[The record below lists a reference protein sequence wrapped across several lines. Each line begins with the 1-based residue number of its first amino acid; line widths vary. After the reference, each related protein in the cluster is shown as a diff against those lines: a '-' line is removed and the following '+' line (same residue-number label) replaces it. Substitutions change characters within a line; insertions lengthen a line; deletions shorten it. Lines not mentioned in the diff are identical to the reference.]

1 MLFFY
6 HIHSTI
12 GMPVDSKKS
21 DRIKLIQQALQDQ
34 KAIHL
39 KEMAALLDVSEMT
52 LRRDLTRHPD
62 KFHLLGGHITLAF
75 DPSEASDYK
84 VTEQGTRHVEE
95 KRRVGKLAAAFIQP
109 GDTVFFDCGT
119 TIPFVIDF
127 IPDELE
133 FTAVCN
139 SLNVLLKLQQKP
151 NCSIVL
157 CGGTFHR
164 KNQVFEHHSEATI
177 LDGIRLTWA
186 FVSAAGVSD
195 ELGVTCFNFNEV
207 EVKQKVLRQARHC
220 MLLADHSKFDAVRT
234 AHFATLQDF
243 HVVVS
248 DKKLP
253 KAYRD
258 LIEGY
263 GARWVV

>member
-1 MLFFY
+1 M
-6 HIHSTI
+6 
-12 GMPVDSKKS
+12 DRKKS
-21 DRIKLIQQALQDQ
+21 DRIKLIQQALHDQ

-39 KEMAALLDVSEMT
+39 REMAALLDVSEMT
-52 LRRDLTRHPD
+52 LRRDLGRHPD

-75 DPSEASDYK
+75 DPTETAEYK
-84 VTEQGTRHVEE
+84 LTEQGTRHVEE
-95 KRRVGKLAAAFIQP
+95 KRRIGKLAAAFIQP

-119 TIPFVIDF
+119 TVPFVVDF
-127 IPDELE
+127 IPDDLE

-164 KNQVFEHHSEATI
+164 KNQVFEHRDESSI
-177 LDGIRLTWA
+177 LDNVRLTWA
-186 FVSAAGVSD
+186 FVSAAGVSQT
-195 ELGVTCFNFNEV
+195 LGVTCFNFNEV
-207 EVKQKVLRQARHC
+207 EVKQKVLRQAQHC
-220 MLLADHSKFDAVRT
+220 MLLADHTKFDAVKT
-234 AHFATLQDF
+234 AHFATLEHF

-253 KAYRD
+253 KTYRD
-258 LIEGY
+258 LIQAN
-263 GARWVV
+263 GAKVVI

>member
-1 MLFFY
+1 
-6 HIHSTI
+6 
-12 GMPVDSKKS
+12 MPVDSKKS

-39 KEMAALLDVSEMT
+39 REMAALLDVSEMT
-52 LRRDLTRHPD
+52 LRRDLGRYPD

-75 DPSEASDYK
+75 DPYETADYK
-84 VTEQGTRHVEE
+84 LTEQGTRHIEE
-95 KRRVGKLAAAFIQP
+95 KRRIGKLAAAFVQP

-119 TIPFVIDF
+119 TIPFVVDF
-127 IPDELE
+127 IPHDLE

-151 NCSIVL
+151 NCNIVL

-164 KNQVFEHHSEATI
+164 KNQVFEHRDESSI
-177 LDGIRLTWA
+177 LDSVRLTWA
-186 FVSAAGVSD
+186 FVSAAGVS
-195 ELGVTCFNFNEV
+195 ETLGVTCFNFNEV

-220 MLLADHSKFDAVRT
+220 MLLADHTKFDTVKT
-234 AHFATLQDF
+234 AHFATLDQF

-253 KAYRD
+253 TVYRAPI
-258 LIEGY
+258 LQNG
-263 GARWVV
+263 GKVVV

>member
-1 MLFFY
+1 M
-6 HIHSTI
+6 
-12 GMPVDSKKS
+12 DSKKS

-39 KEMAALLDVSEMT
+39 REMADLLDVSEMT
-52 LRRDLTRHPD
+52 LRRDLVRHPD
-62 KFHLLGGHITLAF
+62 KFQLLGGHITLTF
-75 DPSEASDYK
+75 DPNEAAEYRVSD
-84 VTEQGTRHVEE
+84 QNARHVEE
-95 KRRVGKLAAAFIQP
+95 KRRIGKLAAHFIKT

-119 TIPFVIDF
+119 TIPFVVDF

-164 KNQVFEHHSEATI
+164 KNQVFEHRNEASI
-177 LDGIRLTWA
+177 LDSLRLTWA
-186 FVSAAGVSD
+186 FISAAGVSD
-195 ELGVTCFNFNEV
+195 ELGVTCYNFNEV
-207 EVKQKVLRQARHC
+207 EVKQKVMRQSRHC
-220 MLLADHSKFDAVRT
+220 MLLADHSKFDAVRS
-234 AHFATLQDF
+234 AHFAELDSFQ
-243 HVVVS
+243 VVVT

-253 KAYRD
+253 KIYRD
-258 LIEGY
+258 LIQGY
-263 GARWVV
+263 GAQLVM

>member
-1 MLFFY
+1 M
-6 HIHSTI
+6 
-12 GMPVDSKKS
+12 DRKKS
-21 DRIKLIQQALQDQ
+21 DRIKLIQQALHDQ

-39 KEMAALLDVSEMT
+39 REMAALLEVSEMT
-52 LRRDLTRHPD
+52 LRRDLGRHPD

-75 DPSEASDYK
+75 DPTETAEYK
-84 VTEQGTRHVEE
+84 LTEQGTRHVEE
-95 KRRVGKLAAAFIQP
+95 KRRIGKLAAAFIQP

-119 TIPFVIDF
+119 TVPFVVDF
-127 IPDELE
+127 IPDDLE

-164 KNQVFEHHSEATI
+164 KNQVFEHRDESSI
-177 LDGIRLTWA
+177 LDNVRLTWA
-186 FVSAAGVSD
+186 FVSAAGVSQT
-195 ELGVTCFNFNEV
+195 LGVTCFNFNEV
-207 EVKQKVLRQARHC
+207 EVKQKVLRQAQHC
-220 MLLADHSKFDAVRT
+220 MLLADHTKFDAVKT
-234 AHFATLQDF
+234 AHFATLEHF

-253 KAYRD
+253 KTYRD
-258 LIEGY
+258 LIQAN
-263 GARWVV
+263 GAKVVI

>member
-1 MLFFY
+1 
-6 HIHSTI
+6 
-12 GMPVDSKKS
+12 MPVDRKKS
-21 DRIKLIQQALQDQ
+21 DRIKLIQQALHDQ

-39 KEMAALLDVSEMT
+39 REMAALLDVSEMT
-52 LRRDLTRHPD
+52 LRRDLGRYPD

-75 DPSEASDYK
+75 DPTETAEYK
-84 VTEQGTRHVEE
+84 LTEQGTRHVEE
-95 KRRVGKLAAAFIQP
+95 KRRIGKLAAAFIQP

-119 TIPFVIDF
+119 TVPFVVDF
-127 IPDELE
+127 IPDDLE

-164 KNQVFEHHSEATI
+164 KNQVFEHRDESSI
-177 LDGIRLTWA
+177 LDNVRLTWA
-186 FVSAAGVSD
+186 FVSAAGVSQT
-195 ELGVTCFNFNEV
+195 LGVTCFNFNEV
-207 EVKQKVLRQARHC
+207 EVKQKVLRQAQHC
-220 MLLADHSKFDAVRT
+220 MLLADHTKFDAVKT
-234 AHFATLQDF
+234 AHFATLEHF

-253 KAYRD
+253 KTYRD
-258 LIEGY
+258 LIQAN
-263 GARWVV
+263 GAKVVI

>member
-1 MLFFY
+1 
-6 HIHSTI
+6 
-12 GMPVDSKKS
+12 MPVDRKKS

-39 KEMAALLDVSEMT
+39 REMAALLDVSEMT
-52 LRRDLTRHPD
+52 LRRDLGRYPD

-75 DPSEASDYK
+75 DPTETAEYK
-84 VTEQGTRHVEE
+84 LTEQGTRHVEE
-95 KRRVGKLAAAFIQP
+95 KRRIGKLAAAFIQP

-119 TIPFVIDF
+119 TVPFVVDF
-127 IPDELE
+127 IPDDLE

-164 KNQVFEHHSEATI
+164 KNQVFEHRDESSI
-177 LDGIRLTWA
+177 LDNVRLTWA
-186 FVSAAGVSD
+186 FVSAAGVSQT
-195 ELGVTCFNFNEV
+195 LGVTCFNFNEV
-207 EVKQKVLRQARHC
+207 EVKQKVLRQAQHC
-220 MLLADHSKFDAVRT
+220 MLLADHTKFDAVKT
-234 AHFATLQDF
+234 AHFATLEQF

-253 KAYRD
+253 KTYRD
-258 LIEGY
+258 LIQAN
-263 GARWVV
+263 GAKVVI

>member
-1 MLFFY
+1 
-6 HIHSTI
+6 
-12 GMPVDSKKS
+12 MPVDSKKS

-39 KEMAALLDVSEMT
+39 REMAALLDVSEMT
-52 LRRDLTRHPD
+52 LRRDLGRYPD

-75 DPSEASDYK
+75 DPYETADYK
-84 VTEQGTRHVEE
+84 LTEQGTRHIEE
-95 KRRVGKLAAAFIQP
+95 KRRIGKLAAAFVQP

-119 TIPFVIDF
+119 TMPFVVDF
-127 IPDELE
+127 IPHDLE

-151 NCSIVL
+151 NCNIVL

-164 KNQVFEHHSEATI
+164 KNQVFEHRDESSI
-177 LDGIRLTWA
+177 LDSVRLTWA
-186 FVSAAGVSD
+186 FVSAAGVS
-195 ELGVTCFNFNEV
+195 ETLGVTCFNFNEV

-220 MLLADHSKFDAVRT
+220 MLLADHTKFDTVKT
-234 AHFATLQDF
+234 AHFATLDQF

-253 KAYRD
+253 KVYRD
-258 LIEGY
+258 LILQNG
-263 GARWVV
+263 GKVVV

>member
-1 MLFFY
+1 M
-6 HIHSTI
+6 
-12 GMPVDSKKS
+12 DSKKS
-21 DRIKLIQQALQDQ
+21 ERIKLIQQALQDQ

-39 KEMAALLDVSEMT
+39 REMAALLDVSEMT
-52 LRRDLTRHPD
+52 LRRDLGRYPD
-62 KFHLLGGHITLAF
+62 RFHLLGGHITLAF
-75 DPSEASDYK
+75 DPTEAADYK

-95 KRRVGKLAAAFIQP
+95 KRRIGKLAAAFIKP

-119 TIPFVIDF
+119 TLPFVVDF
-127 IPDELE
+127 IPDDLE

-164 KNQVFEHHSEATI
+164 KNQVFEHRDENSI
-177 LDGIRLTWA
+177 LDNVRLTWA
-186 FVSAAGVSD
+186 FVSAAGVS
-195 ELGVTCFNFNEV
+195 ETLGVTCFNFNEV

-220 MLLADHSKFDAVRT
+220 MLLADHTKFDAVKT
-234 AHFATLQDF
+234 AHFATLEQF

-248 DKKLP
+248 DKKMP
-253 KAYRD
+253 KRYRD
-258 LIEGY
+258 LIQGN
-263 GARWVV
+263 GAQVVV

>member
-1 MLFFY
+1 
-6 HIHSTI
+6 
-12 GMPVDSKKS
+12 MPVESKQS
-21 DRIKLIQQALQDQ
+21 ERIKLIQQALQDQ

-39 KEMAALLDVSEMT
+39 REMAALLEVSEMT
-52 LRRDLTRHPD
+52 LRRDLNRHPD

-75 DPSEASDYK
+75 DPAEAPDYK

-95 KRRVGKLAAAFIQP
+95 KRRIGKLAAAFVKS

-119 TIPFVIDF
+119 TVPFVIDF

-151 NCSIVL
+151 NCTIVL

-164 KNQVFEHHSEATI
+164 KNQVFDHAEESSI
-177 LDGIRLTWA
+177 LDSVRLTWA
-186 FVSAAGVSD
+186 FISAAGIS
-195 ELGVTCFNFNEV
+195 ETFGVTCFNFNEV
-207 EVKQKVLRQARHC
+207 AVKQKVLRQAQHSL
-220 MLLADHSKFDAVRT
+220 LLADHSKFDVVRT
-234 AHFATLQDF
+234 AHFASLEQF
-243 HVVVS
+243 NVVVS

-253 KAYRD
+253 KAYRE
-258 LIEGY
+258 LITQY
-263 GARWVV
+263 GAQWVV

>member
-1 MLFFY
+1 M
-6 HIHSTI
+6 
-12 GMPVDSKKS
+12 DSKKS

-39 KEMAALLDVSEMT
+39 REMAALLDVSEMT
-52 LRRDLTRHPD
+52 LRRDLGRYPD

-75 DPSEASDYK
+75 DPYETADYK
-84 VTEQGTRHVEE
+84 LTEQGTRHIEE
-95 KRRVGKLAAAFIQP
+95 KRRIGKLAAAFVQP

-119 TIPFVIDF
+119 TIPFVVDF
-127 IPDELE
+127 IPHDLE

-151 NCSIVL
+151 NCNIVL

-164 KNQVFEHHSEATI
+164 KNQVFEHRDESSI
-177 LDGIRLTWA
+177 LDSVRLTWA
-186 FVSAAGVSD
+186 FVSAAGVS
-195 ELGVTCFNFNEV
+195 ETLGVTCFNFNEV

-220 MLLADHSKFDAVRT
+220 MLLADHTKFDTVKT
-234 AHFATLQDF
+234 AHFATLDQF

-253 KAYRD
+253 KVYRD
-258 LIEGY
+258 LILQNG
-263 GARWVV
+263 GKVVV